1 MRTLYLCYFGLREPL
16 TQTQV
21 LPYLR
26 ELSRSRIATRLL
38 TFEPGWPHSWSDE
51 ERRVWRERLREDGIE
66 WEALAYH
73 KKPSALATLY
83 DILVGTFTALRL
95 ARRERIEVLHARA
108 HIPLVMA
115 LLARKLCGAKIIFDI
130 RGLVADEYV
139 DAGIW
144 RTTGP
149 VYRAIKWI
157 ERIGIARADQIVVL
171 TERMF
176 TWLVE
181 EMKADPSKI
190 EVIPC
195 CADFS
200 RFNGRIS
207 GAAAETIAADS
218 FEVVYAGSVTGL
230 YLLEEMGR
238 FFLALRRRR
247 PNAYLRILTTSPA
260 VEASG
265 TLSDLG
271 LREED
276 YWIGAVPPS
285 EIPAYLRR
293 AKVGLSFRKPTFSQI
308 AASPTKVPEY
318 LAAGIPAV
326 SNAGIGDTDRTL
338 LDDRVGIVVRDF
350 SLESYDEAAGA
361 LLELLDDADLAV
373 RCRRIAYERFDLE
386 KVGAER
392 YRKLYQRLF

>member
-1 MRTLYLCYFGLREPL
+1 
-16 TQTQV
+16 
-21 LPYLR
+21 LR
-26 ELSRSRIATRLL
+26 ELSRSRIAPRLL
-38 TFEPGWPHSWSDE
+38 TFESGWPHSWGDE
-51 ERRVWRERLREDGIE
+51 ERRGWQERLREDGIE
-66 WEALAYH
+66 WGALAYH

-83 DILVGTFTALRL
+83 DILVGTLTVVRL
-95 ARRERIEVLHARA
+95 ARREKIDVLHARA

-115 LLARKLCGAKIIFDI
+115 MLARRLCGAKIIFDI

-149 VYRAIKWI
+149 VYRTIKWI
-157 ERIGIARADQIVVL
+157 ERVGIARAEQIVVL
-171 TERMF
+171 TERMSD
-176 TWLVE
+176 WLVK
-181 EMKADPSKI
+181 EMKAAPAKI

-200 RFNGRIS
+200 RFNGKS
-207 GAAAETIAADS
+207 SDAVAENGAPNR

-238 FFLALRRRR
+238 FFLVLRERR
-247 PNAYLRILTTSPA
+247 PNAYLRILTASPA
-260 VEASG
+260 AEASE
-265 TLSDLG
+265 TLSNLG
-271 LREED
+271 LGEGD

-285 EIPAYLRR
+285 KIPAYLRR
-293 AKVGLSFRKPTFSQI
+293 AKVGLSFRKPAFSQI

-318 LAAGIPAV
+318 LAAGIPVV

-350 SLESYDEAAGA
+350 SRESYDAAVGA

-373 RCRRIAYERFDLE
+373 RCRRSAYKRFDLE

-392 YRKLYQRLF
+392 YRKLYRRILEPDGRTT